1 MIAFRRCDFF
11 CEELLPLVVLSHALL
26 TYLWCL
32 FRISYGVCAKTLCY
46 QHPFTHFSCEFFTTD
61 DVFRKRLFVSI
72 TNLEQAGILTD
83 TFSGLLTTVKV
94 LLEYRQHT

>member
-32 FRISYGVCAKTLCY
+32 FRISYSVCAKTNTLSHIFLVNFLQLMMSSGKDY
-46 QHPFTHFSCEFFTTD
+46 LFPLQILN
-61 DVFRKRLFVSI
+61 RLAF
-72 TNLEQAGILTD
+72 
-83 TFSGLLTTVKV
+83 
-94 LLEYRQHT
+94 